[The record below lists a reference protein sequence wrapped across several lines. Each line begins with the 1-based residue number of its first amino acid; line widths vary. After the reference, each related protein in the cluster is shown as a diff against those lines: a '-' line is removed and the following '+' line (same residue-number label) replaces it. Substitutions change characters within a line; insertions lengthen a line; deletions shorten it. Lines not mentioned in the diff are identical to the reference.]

1 VTTASTTARKLEP
14 GTSGWTACD
23 LDDPQIAE
31 QWDRGRFEI
40 VHGILK
46 KMPPADFV
54 HGEVVIELL
63 TLARAHFRAAG
74 ITARIST
81 EVDLIVDDDDVL
93 RVDGMLVTE
102 PEVEAQRR
110 VLIQLNRDTGTLGRI
125 RVAPKLVIESVSLG
139 HERHDRHTKR
149 GIYAGFGIPNY
160 WVVDGLRRTLECLVL
175 DGQNYRVDA
184 SGKNDDVLTLS
195 AFGGMAVALREVW
208 GSGAPP

>member
-63 TLARAHFRAAG
+63 TLARAHLPSSPQTVFKK
-74 ITARIST
+74 
-81 EVDLIVDDDDVL
+81 L
-93 RVDGMLVTE
+93 RDPHLQAM
-102 PEVEAQRR
+102 
-110 VLIQLNRDTGTLGRI
+110 
-125 RVAPKLVIESVSLG
+125 SS
-139 HERHDRHTKR
+139 
-149 GIYAGFGIPNY
+149 
-160 WVVDGLRRTLECLVL
+160 
-175 DGQNYRVDA
+175 
-184 SGKNDDVLTLS
+184 
-195 AFGGMAVALREVW
+195 
-208 GSGAPP
+208 